1 MSEKNF
7 ETFIDFGSSKI
18 RIAIFD
24 NDYSKI
30 KFFSEKECLSTF
42 NLENINLTNSKK
54 IIEEL
59 IQISEKKIGI
69 HINSV
74 NLMIDT
80 PDLFS
85 IDLSIKKN
93 LEGKKINNNDIKY
106 LLQEAKQLVQNNNFD
121 KKIIHIII
129 EKFVLDDKIFYTIPE
144 GNPECNYLTL
154 EIKFICFSNIIFNQ
168 LSEHLKEN
176 HISIENLLCSSYI
189 KSLNYNQLF
198 EKYDKKVFI
207 DIGYRKSSL
216 SIFDKNRLILFN
228 IIPLGGNHITKD
240 ISQVLDLSEEDS
252 ESIKKSLN
260 QTESIFSDDSKEE
273 FISNSEIKN
282 KLKQNIS
289 LDLLKKV
296 IHARID
302 EILNLSLKNINF
314 SSLINDKNKCILVF
328 TGEGSKILDKNS
340 IYLENKFNFF
350 KEKIE
355 NYGRQYDGGEICVGM
370 IFLPRNDYNSQE
382 KCKTLIESELL
393 SKNYYIYR
401 WRQVPINTSV
411 LGVKAESN
419 RPEIT
424 QVIFKSN
431 NKNLTRDDLER
442 DLFVVRKKI
451 EKQANILRLKDF
463 YICSLS

>member
-1 MSEKNF
+1 M
-7 ETFIDFGSSKI
+7 
-18 RIAIFD
+18 
-24 NDYSKI
+24 
-30 KFFSEKECLSTF
+30 
-42 NLENINLTNSKK
+42 KK

-176 HISIENLLCSSYI
+176 HISIENLLCS
-189 KSLNYNQLF
+189 YNQLF

-240 ISQVLDLSEEDS
+240 ISQVLGISEEDS

-260 QTESIFSDDSKEE
+260 QTESIFSDDSKKE
-273 FISNSEIKN
+273 FISNSKIKN

-350 KEKIE
+350 REMNFFE
-355 NYGRQYDGGEICVGM
+355 ESVSTICQSG
-370 IFLPRNDYNSQE
+370 YNFN
-382 KCKTLIESELL
+382 K
-393 SKNYYIYR
+393 KNYLYEVNI
-401 WRQVPINTSV
+401 VSKK
-411 LGVKAESN
+411 LK
-419 RPEIT
+419 
-424 QVIFKSN
+424 
-431 NKNLTRDDLER
+431 KNGFFEK
-442 DLFVVRKKI
+442 LFHFF
-451 EKQANILRLKDF
+451 N
-463 YICSLS
+463 

>member
-42 NLENINLTNSKK
+42 NLENLNLTNSKK

-176 HISIENLLCSSYI
+176 YISIENLLCSSYI

-260 QTESIFSDDSKEE
+260 QTESIFSDNSKEE

-350 KEKIE
+350 KEMNFFE
-355 NYGRQYDGGEICVGM
+355 ESVSTICQSG
-370 IFLPRNDYNSQE
+370 YNFN
-382 KCKTLIESELL
+382 K
-393 SKNYYIYR
+393 KNYLYEVNI
-401 WRQVPINTSV
+401 VSKKPKKK
-411 LGVKAESN
+411 GFFEK
-419 RPEIT
+419 
-424 QVIFKSN
+424 
-431 NKNLTRDDLER
+431 
-442 DLFVVRKKI
+442 LFHFF
-451 EKQANILRLKDF
+451 N
-463 YICSLS
+463 

>member
-42 NLENINLTNSKK
+42 NLENLNLTNSKK

-168 LSEHLKEN
+168 LSEHLKKN
-176 HISIENLLCSSYI
+176 HISIENILCSSYI

-260 QTESIFSDDSKEE
+260 QTESIFSNDSKEE

-282 KLKQNIS
+282 KLTQNIS

-328 TGEGSKILDKNS
+328 TGEGSKILNKNF

-350 KEKIE
+350 KEMNFFEESASTICQS
-355 NYGRQYDGGEICVGM
+355 GYD
-370 IFLPRNDYNSQE
+370 FN
-382 KCKTLIESELL
+382 K
-393 SKNYYIYR
+393 KNYLYEVNI
-401 WRQVPINTSV
+401 VSKKP
-411 LGVKAESN
+411 K
-419 RPEIT
+419 
-424 QVIFKSN
+424 
-431 NKNLTRDDLER
+431 KNG
-442 DLFVVRKKI
+442 LF
-451 EKQANILRLKDF
+451 EKLFHFFN
-463 YICSLS
+463 

>member
-42 NLENINLTNSKK
+42 NLKNINLINSKK
-54 IIEEL
+54 VIEEL

-85 IDLSIKKN
+85 IDFSIKKN
-93 LEGKKINNNDIKY
+93 LEGKKVNKDDIKY
-106 LLQEAKQLVQNNNFD
+106 LLQEAKQLVQDNNFD

-129 EKFVLDDKIFYTIPE
+129 KKFVLDSKTYYSIPKE
-144 GNPECNYLTL
+144 NHKCNYLTL
-154 EIKFICFSNIIFNQ
+154 EIKFICFSNMIFNQ
-168 LSEHLKEN
+168 LSKYLKKN
-176 HISIENLLCSSYI
+176 HISIKNLLCSSYI

-198 EKYDKKVFI
+198 ENYDKKVFL
-207 DIGYRKSSL
+207 DIGYSKSCL

-228 IIPLGGNHITKD
+228 VIPLGGNHITKD
-240 ISQVLDLSEEDS
+240 ISQVLDISEEDS
-252 ESIKKSLN
+252 ENIKKSLN
-260 QTESIFSDDSKEE
+260 QAETIFSNDSKEE
-273 FISNSEIKN
+273 FISNSEIRN
-282 KLKQNIS
+282 KLKKNIS
-289 LDLLKKV
+289 LDLLKRV
-296 IHARID
+296 IYARID

-328 TGEGSKILDKNS
+328 TGEGSKILDKNF

-350 KEKIE
+350 KEMNFFE
-355 NYGRQYDGGEICVGM
+355 ESVNTICQSG
-370 IFLPRNDYNSQE
+370 YNFY
-382 KCKTLIESELL
+382 K
-393 SKNYYIYR
+393 KNYSYEVNI
-401 WRQVPINTSV
+401 VSKK
-411 LGVKAESN
+411 LK
-419 RPEIT
+419 
-424 QVIFKSN
+424 
-431 NKNLTRDDLER
+431 KNGFFEKLF
-442 DLFVVRKKI
+442 DLF
-451 EKQANILRLKDF
+451 N
-463 YICSLS
+463 

>member
-42 NLENINLTNSKK
+42 NLKNINLINSKK
-54 IIEEL
+54 VIEEL

-85 IDLSIKKN
+85 IDFSIKKN
-93 LEGKKINNNDIKY
+93 LEGKKVNKDDIKY
-106 LLQEAKQLVQNNNFD
+106 LLQEAKQLVQDNNFD

-129 EKFVLDDKIFYTIPE
+129 KKFVLDSKTYYSIPKE
-144 GNPECNYLTL
+144 NHKCNYLTL
-154 EIKFICFSNIIFNQ
+154 EIKFICFSNMIFNQ
-168 LSEHLKEN
+168 LSKYLKKN
-176 HISIENLLCSSYI
+176 HISIKNLLCSSYI

-198 EKYDKKVFI
+198 ENYDKKVFL
-207 DIGYRKSSL
+207 DIGYSKSCL

-228 IIPLGGNHITKD
+228 VIPLGGNHITKD
-240 ISQVLDLSEEDS
+240 ISQVLDISEKDS
-252 ESIKKSLN
+252 ENIKKSLN
-260 QTESIFSDDSKEE
+260 QAETIFSNDSKEE
-273 FISNSEIKN
+273 FISNSEIRN
-282 KLKQNIS
+282 KLKKNIS
-289 LDLLKKV
+289 LDLLKRV
-296 IHARID
+296 IYARID

-328 TGEGSKILDKNS
+328 TGEGSKILDKNF

-350 KEKIE
+350 KEMNFFE
-355 NYGRQYDGGEICVGM
+355 ESVNTICQSG
-370 IFLPRNDYNSQE
+370 YNFY
-382 KCKTLIESELL
+382 K
-393 SKNYYIYR
+393 KNYSYEVNI
-401 WRQVPINTSV
+401 VSKK
-411 LGVKAESN
+411 LK
-419 RPEIT
+419 
-424 QVIFKSN
+424 
-431 NKNLTRDDLER
+431 KNGFFEKLF
-442 DLFVVRKKI
+442 DLF
-451 EKQANILRLKDF
+451 N
-463 YICSLS
+463 

>member
-1 MSEKNF
+1 MSKENF

-18 RIAIFD
+18 RIAVFD
-24 NDYSKI
+24 NYYSKI

-42 NLENINLTNSKK
+42 NLENLNLTNSKK

-240 ISQVLDLSEEDS
+240 ISQVLGISEEDS

-260 QTESIFSDDSKEE
+260 QTESIFSDDSKKE
-273 FISNSEIKN
+273 FISNSKIKN

-302 EILNLSLKNINF
+302 EILNLSIKNINF

-350 KEKIE
+350 REMNFFE
-355 NYGRQYDGGEICVGM
+355 ESVSTICQSG
-370 IFLPRNDYNSQE
+370 YNFN
-382 KCKTLIESELL
+382 K
-393 SKNYYIYR
+393 KNYLYEVNI
-401 WRQVPINTSV
+401 VSKK
-411 LGVKAESN
+411 LK
-419 RPEIT
+419 
-424 QVIFKSN
+424 
-431 NKNLTRDDLER
+431 KNGFFEK
-442 DLFVVRKKI
+442 LFHFF
-451 EKQANILRLKDF
+451 N
-463 YICSLS
+463 

>member
-1 MSEKNF
+1 MSKKNF
-7 ETFIDFGSSKI
+7 QTFIDFGSSKI
-18 RIAIFD
+18 RIAVFD
-24 NDYSKI
+24 NYYSKI
-30 KFFSEKECLSTF
+30 KFFSEKECLSIF
-42 NLENINLTNSKK
+42 NLENLNLTNSKK

-168 LSEHLKEN
+168 LSELLKEN

-350 KEKIE
+350 KEMNFFE
-355 NYGRQYDGGEICVGM
+355 ESASTICQSG
-370 IFLPRNDYNSQE
+370 YNFN
-382 KCKTLIESELL
+382 K
-393 SKNYYIYR
+393 KNYLYEVNI
-401 WRQVPINTSV
+401 VSKKPKKK
-411 LGVKAESN
+411 GFFEK
-419 RPEIT
+419 
-424 QVIFKSN
+424 
-431 NKNLTRDDLER
+431 
-442 DLFVVRKKI
+442 LFHFF
-451 EKQANILRLKDF
+451 N
-463 YICSLS
+463 

>member
-1 MSEKNF
+1 MSKENF

-18 RIAIFD
+18 RIAVFD
-24 NDYSKI
+24 NYYSKI
-30 KFFSEKECLSTF
+30 KFFSVKECLSTF
-42 NLENINLTNSKK
+42 NLENLNLTNSKK

-240 ISQVLDLSEEDS
+240 ISQVLGISEEDS

-260 QTESIFSDDSKEE
+260 QTESIFSDNSKEE

-314 SSLINDKNKCILVF
+314 SSLIKDKNKCILVF

-350 KEKIE
+350 REMNFFE
-355 NYGRQYDGGEICVGM
+355 ESVSTICQSG
-370 IFLPRNDYNSQE
+370 YNFN
-382 KCKTLIESELL
+382 K
-393 SKNYYIYR
+393 KNYLYEVNI
-401 WRQVPINTSV
+401 VSKK
-411 LGVKAESN
+411 LK
-419 RPEIT
+419 
-424 QVIFKSN
+424 
-431 NKNLTRDDLER
+431 KNGFFEK
-442 DLFVVRKKI
+442 LFHFF
-451 EKQANILRLKDF
+451 N
-463 YICSLS
+463 